1 MQINDIRLHFI
12 INRVTIPARSTMA
25 IDRDSYKMMS
35 CFENNYLINQSVLA
49 ISSPAYSA
57 PPVKPPLYK
66 VGQKVSC

>member
-1 MQINDIRLHFI
+1 
-12 INRVTIPARSTMA
+12 MA